1 MEEGGP
7 NSNVNGNEA
16 MEDMKAHISSLE
28 KEVTF
33 LKDKYEQLEKRLEK
47 MESQPPLLQSNLSK
61 IEEYKEELIQLMAQ
75 PSLNK
80 TGSI

>member
-47 MESQPPLLQSNLSK
+47 MESQPPLL
-61 IEEYKEELIQLMAQ
+61 
-75 PSLNK
+75 
-80 TGSI
+80 